1 MASLGR
7 MPPGRD
13 NRHRSH
19 PANQGH
25 LSKDIALKGSDSFL
39 FCLLTELRGRF
50 QDVTQLS
57 PVPFAGGNIEEEEDL
72 DFDNLVLTQAMPL
85 HRPPRCASFSPSQFP
100 KLVCAMQGHQTRH
113 GDASLRRHERKRRT
127 TRTRTSTG
135 TSWSLLMYNN
145 LLRRTWQPGS
155 RHSKVLCLR
164 MT

>member
-1 MASLGR
+1 MSTRCPTTLVFKTSRTRAASRRRGDPWRMASLGR

-57 PVPFAGGNIEEEEDL
+57 PVPFAGGNIEEDEDL
-72 DFDNLVLTQAMPL
+72 DFVNFVLTQAVQMPL

-100 KLVCAMQGHQTRH
+100 KLFCYARAP
-113 GDASLRRHERKRRT
+113 DSPWRCFSSSPREEEEDDE
-127 TRTRTSTG
+127 
-135 TSWSLLMYNN
+135 
-145 LLRRTWQPGS
+145 
-155 RHSKVLCLR
+155 VL
-164 MT
+164 

>member
-1 MASLGR
+1 

-57 PVPFAGGNIEEEEDL
+57 PVPFAGGNIEEDEDL
-72 DFDNLVLTQAMPL
+72 DFVNFVLTQAVQMPL

-100 KLVCAMQGHQTRH
+100 KLFCYARAP
-113 GDASLRRHERKRRT
+113 DSPWRCFSSSPREEEEDDE
-127 TRTRTSTG
+127 
-135 TSWSLLMYNN
+135 
-145 LLRRTWQPGS
+145 
-155 RHSKVLCLR
+155 VL
-164 MT
+164 